1 MKLLKKHCKTIRIF
15 LLFIVFSIIF
25 SLGYSFSWI
34 QGDSMSPTYHDKEWV
49 VIDEWTYRFF
59 MPEEGDVIIVRDPSN
74 NDTLIKR
81 IIATPGQKV
90 EVKEGYIYVDGI
102 ALSDKFKEER
112 ILIVLVDEND
122 TPLRYWGDTEI
133 NEIVVEY
140 TSHLPEKLG
149 KDEYWVIGDN
159 RESSWYGVVKFKDI
173 KGKLRF

>member
-15 LLFIVFSIIF
+15 LLFVVFSIIF
-25 SLGYSFSWI
+25 SLGYSFSWV

-74 NDTLIKR
+74 NDILIKR
-81 IIATPGQKV
+81 IIATPRQKV
-90 EVKEGYIYVDGI
+90 EVKEGYIYVDGN
-102 ALSDKFKEER
+102 K
-112 ILIVLVDEND
+112 
-122 TPLRYWGDTEI
+122 
-133 NEIVVEY
+133 IVVEY

-159 RESSWYGVVKFKDI
+159 RESSWYGIVKLKDI
-173 KGKLRF
+173 KSKLWF

>member
-15 LLFIVFSIIF
+15 LLFVVFSIIF
-25 SLGYSFSWI
+25 SLGYSFSWV

-74 NDTLIKR
+74 NDILIKR
-81 IIATPGQKV
+81 IIATPRQKV
-90 EVKEGYIYVDGI
+90 EVKEGYIYVDGN
-102 ALSDKFKEER
+102 K
-112 ILIVLVDEND
+112 
-122 TPLRYWGDTEI
+122 
-133 NEIVVEY
+133 IVVEY

-159 RESSWYGVVKFKDI
+159 RESSWYGIVKLKDI
-173 KGKLRF
+173 KGKLWF

>member
-49 VIDEWTYRFF
+49 VLDEWTYRFF
-59 MPEEGDVIIVRDPSN
+59 VPEEGDVIIVRDPSN

-122 TPLRYWGDTEI
+122 APLRYWGGTEI
-133 NEIVVEY
+133 NDIVVEY

-149 KDEYWVIGDN
+149 KDD
-159 RESSWYGVVKFKDI
+159 
-173 KGKLRF
+173 KLRSELSQ